1 MSNVKKM
8 KIKYVTDKKGKKTE
22 VILKV
27 KDFEEL
33 LEDLQDITIVAERR
47 DEQTIAHKDVIKELK
62 QNGVI

>member
-1 MSNVKKM
+1 MSDVKKM

-27 KDFEEL
+27 EDFEEL
-33 LEDLQDITIVAERR
+33 LEDLQDITVVAERR
-47 DEQTIAHKDVIKELK
+47 NEQTILHKDVIKDLK